1 MNGHHYIAVDL
12 GAESGRV
19 MLGSFDEGTLALEE
33 IHRFPNGPLRFRGTL
48 RWNALRLWEDIKTGL
63 RKVAAR
69 GLPIAGVSVDA
80 WGMDYVLLRNGEP
93 LRMPFCYRD
102 PRTEGPYAALSGAMG
117 DEIYRETGVQFM
129 SFNTLYQLQAEK
141 ENDPVLFGLADGFLM
156 IGDWFH
162 FLLSNRAAQEESMA
176 STTQLWNPVR
186 RAWSERVQAA
196 AGLPTRVFPPVVPPC
211 TRLGALSAAV
221 RAETGL
227 GECEVVAG
235 CVHDTAAAVAAVPS
249 EGSGWAFLSSGTWS
263 LLGLEL
269 PAPLISESGRAAN
282 FTNETGVGGTTRFLR
297 NASGLWILQECRRTW
312 AREGR
317 EFDYSELTA
326 LAAAAEPF
334 RSLVNPMDSVFL
346 RPDNMPAAVR
356 DFCCRTGQ
364 PEPET
369 PGQFTRCAL
378 ESLACLYARLLEQ
391 LEAITGQPLHTLHI
405 VGGGSKNA
413 LLNQM
418 TADAINRTV
427 IAGPVEATAI
437 GNVLL
442 QALTLGHLAS
452 HADLRRIV
460 RASFPVETC
469 KPRTAGRWRA
479 AHERFA
485 KLAAGG
491 VANP

>member
-1 MNGHHYIAVDL
+1 MKRHHYIAVDL

-19 MLGSFDEGTLALEE
+19 MLGSLDGGVLMLEE
-33 IHRFPNGPLRFRGTL
+33 VHRFPNGPLRFQGTL
-48 RWNALRLWEDIKTGL
+48 RWDALRLWEEIKKGL
-63 RKVAAR
+63 GKVAAR
-69 GLPIAGVSVDA
+69 GLRIASCSVDA
-80 WGMDYVLLRNGEP
+80 WGLDYVLMRTGEP
-93 LRMPFCYRD
+93 LLRTPFCYRD
-102 PRTEGPYAALSGAMG
+102 LRTERPSAAISAPLR
-117 DEIYRETGVQFM
+117 DEIHAETGVQFLAL
-129 SFNTLYQLQAEK
+129 NTLVQLMAEN
-141 ENDPVLFGLADGFLM
+141 EDDPDLLGLADVFLM

-162 FLLSNRAAQEESMA
+162 FLLSGRVAQEESSA
-176 STTQLWNPVR
+176 STTQLWNPVQ
-186 RAWSERVQAA
+186 RAWSARLIAA
-196 AGLPTRVFPPVVPPC
+196 TGLPARIFPPVVPPC
-211 TRLGALSAAV
+211 TRLGVLTAEV

-227 GECEVVAG
+227 GEIEVVAG
-235 CVHDTAAAVAAVPS
+235 CVHDTAAAVAAVPA

-263 LLGLEL
+263 LLGVEL

-297 NASGLWILQECRRTW
+297 NASGLWILQEFRRAW

-334 RSLVNPMDSVFL
+334 RSLVNPTDPAFL
-346 RPDNMPAAVR
+346 RPDNMLTAVR
-356 DFCCRTGQ
+356 EFCRDSGQ
-364 PEPET
+364 PEPAT
-369 PGQFTRCAL
+369 PGQFARCAL
-378 ESLACLYARLLEQ
+378 ESLAALYARLMGQ
-391 LEAITGQPLHTLHI
+391 LETVTGQTLHTLHI

-418 TADAINRTV
+418 TADSINRTV

-442 QALTLGHLAS
+442 QALTLGHLSS
-452 HADLRRIV
+452 HAELRRIV

-469 KPRTAGRWRA
+469 NPRTADRWSA

-485 KLAAGG
+485 KFG
-491 VANP
+491 

>member
-1 MNGHHYIAVDL
+1 MSQRHYIAVDL

-19 MLGSFDEGTLALEE
+19 MLGTRGTGNLTLEE
-33 IHRFPNGPLRFRGTL
+33 VHRFPNRPLRFHGTQ
-48 RWNALRLWEDIKTGL
+48 RWDVLRLWEDIKTGL

-69 GLPIAGVSVDA
+69 GLPISSISVDS
-80 WGMDYVLLRNGEP
+80 WGVDYILMRKGEP
-93 LRMPFCYRD
+93 LLRTPFCYRD
-102 PRTEGPYAALSGAMG
+102 TRTERTYAAACAQFG

-129 SFNTLYQLQAEK
+129 ALNTLYQLMAEK
-141 ENDPVLFGLADGFLM
+141 ETDAELLALSAGFLM

-162 FLLSNRAAQEESMA
+162 FLLSDRVAQEESNA

-186 RAWSERVQAA
+186 RAWSERLLAL
-196 AGLPTRVFPPVVPPC
+196 AGLPPQIFPSVVPPC
-211 TRLGALSAAV
+211 TRLGVVTPGV

-227 GECEVVAG
+227 GEIEVVAG
-235 CVHDTAAAVAAVPS
+235 CVHDTAAAVAAVPA
-249 EGSGWAFLSSGTWS
+249 EGNGWAYLSSGTWS
-263 LLGLEL
+263 LVGMEL

-282 FTNETGVGGTTRFLR
+282 FTNETGVGGTSRFLR
-297 NASGLWILQECRRTW
+297 NASGLWILQECRRVW

-334 RSLVNPMDSVFL
+334 RSLVNPMDSAFL
-346 RPDNMPAAVR
+346 RPADMLAAVR
-356 DFCCRTGQ
+356 DYCRESGQ
-364 PEPET
+364 PQPET
-369 PGQFTRCAL
+369 PGQFARCAL
-378 ESLACLYARLLEQ
+378 ESLAALYARLMEQ
-391 LEAITGQPLHTLHI
+391 LEAVTGQKLHTLHI

-418 TADAINRTV
+418 TADSINRTV

-442 QALTLGHLAS
+442 QALTLGHIAS
-452 HADLRRIV
+452 HAELRQIV

-469 KPRTAGRWRA
+469 KPRTADRWRT
-479 AHERFA
+479 AHERFS
-485 KLAAGG
+485 KL
-491 VANP
+491 V